1 MVVNANNRANPQP
14 AFFIFVF
21 SFAKMDYRIA
31 VPSGSIVYALG
42 AIAPFTCNSFAGE
55 RKLRHDE
62 KFSAL
67 RNQRPGTIELKYGR
81 ENG

>member
-31 VPSGSIVYALG
+31 VLQAEALFMHSVQLPASPVIRLPGKGSYG
-42 AIAPFTCNSFAGE
+42 TMRNSE
-55 RKLRHDE
+55 RRVTK
-62 KFSAL
+62 
-67 RNQRPGTIELKYGR
+67 GR
-81 ENG
+81 EQSN